1 MIKEVEAAIQAQF
14 RNLCIS
20 LYQATG
26 AFNRKSFNQHGIWRA
41 SINLDIIS
49 RLDGTIAL
57 LYTIHH
63 GNPLNV
69 VTLQPIRHATEHT
82 WPSKKLFLENPDQV
96 LKQNHENLKK
106 TKKKFLSYKI

>member
-1 MIKEVEAAIQAQF
+1 MIKEVEADIQAQF

-26 AFNRKSFNQHGIWRA
+26 AFNRKSFNQHGIRRA
-41 SINLDIIS
+41 SINLDIVP

-63 GNPLNV
+63 GSPLNV
-69 VTLQPIRHATEHT
+69 PMLQPTRHATEHT
-82 WPSKKLFLENPDQV
+82 WPSKKLFIENPDQV

>member
-1 MIKEVEAAIQAQF
+1 MIKEVEPAIQAQF

-26 AFNRKSFNQHGIWRA
+26 AFNKKTFNQHGHRA
-41 SINLDIIS
+41 SIDLDITS

-57 LYTIHH
+57 LYIVHH

-69 VTLQPIRHATEHT
+69 VPLQPTRHATEHI
-82 WPSKKLFLENPDQV
+82 WASKKLFLENPDQV

>member
-1 MIKEVEAAIQAQF
+1 MIKEVEADIQAQF

-63 GNPLNV
+63 GSPLNV
-69 VTLQPIRHATEHT
+69 SILQPTRHATEHI
-82 WPSKKLFLENPDQV
+82 WASKKLFLENPDQV